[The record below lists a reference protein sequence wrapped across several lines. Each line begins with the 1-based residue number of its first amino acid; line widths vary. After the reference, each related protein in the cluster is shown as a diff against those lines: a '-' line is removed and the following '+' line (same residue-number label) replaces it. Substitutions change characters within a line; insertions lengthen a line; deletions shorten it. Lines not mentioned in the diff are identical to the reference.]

1 MAYVTNAGGTVNEV
15 LIREQLEDWVSIM
28 DPTDAP
34 LHSVLT
40 PHPVQSRFVEYG
52 VDTFGVDYTSAPL
65 GEAKQEGAVASDAA
79 EIYPARLRSV
89 MQINWESATVSGT
102 DRASLHA
109 GIDEPY
115 EYRAYKTLT
124 RVVQQA
130 EKAMLFGVGTLP
142 NPTLNVRATQGLL
155 TWAAMTGLQRFSADF
170 TAVDPTASV
179 TDKTGNVIP
188 KAYFSTFFNAQG
200 TNLDRSILT
209 HSILGNAVA
218 NGFIADGAVGMASY
232 KVKGLFTEMGLT
244 ANGPINERKIDAQ
257 DRMFIDVVDAYQ
269 TVAGTVYINWNRW
282 FDRSGSTTV
291 APTAIT
297 SVAGSALTGV
307 TSTAVPWNESLV
319 FMMPKYIRRGVFRGA
334 YMRPLAANG
343 DRDQFMVITEG
354 GLIVL
359 NPIALCGGTNL
370 LAPA

>member
-1 MAYVTNAGGTVNEV
+1 MASYVTNDSGVKEV

-52 VDTFGVDYTSAPL
+52 VDTFGVDYTTAPL
-65 GEAKQEGAVASDAA
+65 SEARAEGDAA
-79 EIYPARLRSV
+79 VDASPLIYPTRLRSV

-109 GIDEPY
+109 GIEEPY

-130 EKAMLFGVGTLP
+130 EKAMLFGVGTKP
-142 NPTLNVRATQGLL
+142 SPASGNTRATQGLL
-155 TWAAMTGLQRFSADF
+155 TWAAMTGLQRFASDF
-170 TAVDPTASV
+170 SSITSIE
-179 TDKTGNVIP
+179 DKTGNVIP

-200 TNLDRSILT
+200 TNLDRSILS
-209 HSILGNAVA
+209 HSILGNAVG

-232 KVKGLFTEMGLT
+232 KIKGLFTEMGLT

-282 FDRSGSTTV
+282 FDRTGSTTV
-291 APTAIT
+291 APETITGGTGVAST
-297 SVAGSALTGV
+297 SV
-307 TSTAVPWNESLV
+307 PWAESLV

-334 YMRPLAANG
+334 YMRPLAADG

-359 NPIALCGGTNL
+359 NPIAVCGGTNL
-370 LAPA
+370 LAP

>member
-1 MAYVTNAGGTVNEV
+1 MAYVTNASGTVNEV

-52 VDTFGVDYTSAPL
+52 VDTFGVNYTSAPL
-65 GEAKQEGAVASDAA
+65 GEAKAEGTAPTSET
-79 EIYPARLRSV
+79 EIYPTRLRSV

-124 RVVQQA
+124 RVIQQA

-142 NPTLNVRATQGLL
+142 NPAANVRATQGLL
-155 TWAAMTGLQRFSADF
+155 SWAATSGLQRF
-170 TAVDPTASV
+170 ASDISSITSI
-179 TDKTGNVIP
+179 TDVTGNVMP

-209 HSILGNAVA
+209 HSILGNAVS

-232 KVKGLFTEMGLT
+232 KIKGLFTEMGLT

-282 FDRSGSTTV
+282 FDRSGSTT
-291 APTAIT
+291 I
-297 SVAGSALTGV
+297 SATVTGGTGV
-307 TSTAVPWNESLV
+307 ASASVPWNESLV
-319 FMMPKYIRRGVFRGA
+319 FMMPKYVRRGVFRGA
-334 YMRPLAANG
+334 YMRPLAADG

-359 NPIALCGGTNL
+359 NPIAVCGGTNL

>member
-1 MAYVTNAGGTVNEV
+1 MAYVTNSSGVKEV

-40 PHPVQSRFVEYG
+40 PHPVQTRVVEYG
-52 VDTFGVDYTSAPL
+52 VDNFGISYTTAPTS
-65 GEAKQEGAVASDAA
+65 EARSEGAAA
-79 EIYPARLRSV
+79 TLLEPEIYPTRLRSV

-109 GIDEPY
+109 GIEEPY
-115 EYRAYKTLT
+115 EYRAYKSLT

-130 EKAMLFGVGTLP
+130 EKAMLFGVGTLA
-142 NPTLNVRATQGLL
+142 NPGSGNKRETQGLL
-155 TWAAMTGLQRFSADF
+155 AWAANTGLQRF
-170 TAVDPTASV
+170 ASDISSITSI
-179 TDKTGNVIP
+179 TDDTGNVIP
-188 KAYFSTFFNAQG
+188 KDYFSTFFNAQG

-209 HSILGNAVA
+209 HSILGTAVG

-232 KVKGLFTEMGLT
+232 KIKGLFTEMGLT

-282 FDRSGSTTV
+282 FDRQQSTTIN
-291 APTAIT
+291 PTVT
-297 SVAGSALTGV
+297 GGTGAGSV
-307 TSTAVPWNESLV
+307 SVPWYESLV

-334 YMRPLAANG
+334 YMRPLAADG

-359 NPIALCGGTNL
+359 NPIAVCGGTNL
-370 LAPA
+370 LAP

>member
-1 MAYVTNAGGTVNEV
+1 MAYVTNTGGSAKEV

-40 PHPVQSRFVEYG
+40 PHPVQTRVVEYG
-52 VDTFGVDYTSAPL
+52 VDNFGINYTALPST
-65 GEAKQEGAVASDAA
+65 EAKAEGAAAVDPVAG
-79 EIYPARLRSV
+79 EIYPTRLRSV
-89 MQINWESATVSGT
+89 MQINSESATVSGT

-109 GIDEPY
+109 GIEEPY
-115 EYRAYKTLT
+115 EYRAYKSLT

-130 EKAMLFGVGTLP
+130 EKAMLFGLGSTANPAAGSPGGT
-142 NPTLNVRATQGLL
+142 RQTQGLL
-155 TWAAMTGLQRFSADF
+155 SWAANTGLQRFAADF
-170 TAVDPTASV
+170 SSITSI
-179 TDKTGNVIP
+179 TDDTGNVIP
-188 KAYFSTFFNAQG
+188 KDYFSTFFNAQG

-209 HSILGNAVA
+209 HSILGTAVG

-232 KVKGLFTEMGLT
+232 KIKGLFTEMGLT
-244 ANGPINERKIDAQ
+244 ANGAINERKIDAQ

-282 FDRSGSTTV
+282 FDRQQATTINPVVTGGSGG
-291 APTAIT
+291 
-297 SVAGSALTGV
+297 AGSV
-307 TSTAVPWNESLV
+307 SVPWYESLV

-334 YMRPLAANG
+334 YMRPLAADG

-370 LAPA
+370 LAP

>member
-1 MAYVTNAGGTVNEV
+1 MAYVTNTGGSAKEV

-40 PHPVQSRFVEYG
+40 PHPVQTRVVEYG
-52 VDTFGVDYTSAPL
+52 VDNFGINY
-65 GEAKQEGAVASDAA
+65 EASTITTEARAEGAAASDAT
-79 EIYPARLRSV
+79 ETYPTRLRSV

-115 EYRAYKTLT
+115 EYRAYKSLT

-130 EKAMLFGVGTLP
+130 EKAMLFGTGSVANPSTAPGVGGK
-142 NPTLNVRATQGLL
+142 RETQGLVS
-155 TWAAMTGLQRFSADF
+155 WAAMSGLQRAD
-170 TAVDPTASV
+170 ANV
-179 TDKTGNVIP
+179 TSIEDNTGNIIP

-209 HSILGNAVA
+209 HSILGSAVA

-282 FDRSGSTTV
+282 FDRAYATTIT
-291 APTAIT
+291 PTTIT
-297 SVAGSALTGV
+297 GGTGATGV
-307 TSTAVPWNESLV
+307 SVPWNESLV

-334 YMRPLAANG
+334 YMRPLAADG

-370 LAPA
+370 LAP

>member
-1 MAYVTNAGGTVNEV
+1 MAYVTNNSGIKET

-40 PHPVQSRFVEYG
+40 PHPVRTRVVEYG
-52 VDTFGVDYTSAPL
+52 VDTFGVNYTAAPSS
-65 GEAKQEGAVASDAA
+65 EAKSEGAQASDAA
-79 EIYPARLRSV
+79 EIYPSRLRSV

-142 NPTLNVRATQGLL
+142 NPASGNTRETQGLL
-155 TWAAMTGLQRFSADF
+155 HWCAASGLQRFAADF
-170 TAVDPTASV
+170 ASQTSI
-179 TDKTGNVIP
+179 TDATGNVIS
-188 KAYFSTFFNAQG
+188 KDFYSTFFNAQG

-209 HSILGNAVA
+209 HSILGTAVG

-232 KVKGLFTEMGLT
+232 KIKGLFTEMGLT

-282 FDRSGSTTV
+282 FDRAASTTV
-291 APTAIT
+291 NPTVT
-297 SVAGSALTGV
+297 GGSGGAGS
-307 TSTAVPWNESLV
+307 TSVPWNESLI
-319 FMMPKYIRRGVFRGA
+319 FMMPKYVRRGVWRGA
-334 YMRPLAANG
+334 YMRPLAADG

-370 LAPA
+370 LAP